1 MQPFPRQNI
10 LGQRLSASASLY
22 FFMSIVL
29 TLTVVGVALVL
40 FVVERFPAD
49 ITALGVMVALVLL
62 KLVTPEEGIAGFS
75 NPATVTVMAMFILSS
90 GVARTGV
97 LQQASTWLIQ
107 WGGKNISRQIFAL
120 GLIVG
125 PMSGLVNN
133 TAVVSVFLPIVED
146 FCQQHRISPSKLLMP
161 LSFATI
167 LGGMITVVGT
177 STSVLA
183 SGLSAELG
191 FGEFDLFQF
200 TGLGVITFVIGL
212 AYLAFITP
220 RLMPDR
226 RVADRG
232 LSQKYGMKEYV
243 SELVITPRSSLVGQ
257 SLNGS
262 QIQRRFDV
270 DVLEIIRNDA
280 HFPQPLGDKTL
291 AVGDILLVRGGKQ
304 DLLKIRESEGLEI
317 LPDVQFGQKSWQ
329 GGLGEEEGIAEAL
342 VIANSNLIGSTLKD
356 LRFRQ
361 RYNVTVLAIRRGQEL
376 VRDRMGKLPLR
387 FGDLL
392 LVQGPKQS
400 LVGVQTSRNLLL
412 LEQRD
417 LETLRTDKA
426 YIALSIGLAV
436 VGVAATTDYPILV
449 SALAGVVAM
458 VLTGCLKPGE
468 LYQAVRWDVI
478 FLLACLIPLGTA
490 MQNSGTTE
498 WLSNQLVQVGGS
510 LSAYWMLTVI
520 YILTVLLTAV
530 LSNNASIILLLPI
543 GVQVAQ
549 TVGISPLTVI
559 FVITFAASN
568 SFMTPIG
575 YQTNTMVYGAGG
587 YRFLD
592 FLKVGGPLSLMM
604 TVITPPLAILLYG
617 M

>member
-1 MQPFPRQNI
+1 
-10 LGQRLSASASLY
+10 
-22 FFMSIVL
+22 MSIAL
-29 TLTVVGVALVL
+29 TLSVVVVALVL
-40 FVVERFPAD
+40 FIVERFPAD

-62 KLVTPEEGIAGFS
+62 RQVTPEQGIAGFS
-75 NPATVTVMAMFILSS
+75 NPATITVMAMFILSA
-90 GVARTGV
+90 GVARTGI
-97 LQQASTWLIQ
+97 LQQASSWMIQ
-107 WGGKNISRQIFAL
+107 WGGKRLSRQIIAL

-146 FCQQHRISPSKLLMP
+146 FCQQQRISPSKLLMP

-183 SGLSAELG
+183 SGLAADLG
-191 FGEFDLFQF
+191 FGEFSLFQF
-200 TGLGVITFVIGL
+200 TALGIITFAIGLG
-212 AYLAFITP
+212 YLAFVTP
-220 RLMPDR
+220 WLMPNRQTD
-226 RVADRG
+226 DRG
-232 LSQKYGMKEYV
+232 LSQKYGMKDYV
-243 SELVITPRSSLVGQ
+243 SEVVITPRSSLVGKT
-257 SLNGS
+257 LNGS
-262 QIQRRFDV
+262 QLQRRFDV
-270 DVLEIIRNDA
+270 DVLEIIRNNT
-280 HFPQPLGDKTL
+280 HFPQPLADKTL
-291 AVGDILLVRGGKQ
+291 AVGDILLARGGKQ

-329 GGLGEEEGIAEAL
+329 GDLSEEEGIAEAL
-342 VIANSNLIGSTLKD
+342 VIANSNLVGSTLKD

-376 VRDRMGKLPLR
+376 VRDRMGKIPLR

-400 LVGVQTSRNLLL
+400 LVGMQTSRNLLV

-417 LETLRTDKA
+417 LETLRTNKA
-426 YIALSIGLAV
+426 YIALFIGLAV
-436 VGVAATTDYPILV
+436 VGVAATTNYPILV
-449 SALAGVVAM
+449 SALAGVVLM

-490 MQNSGTTE
+490 MQNSGATE
-498 WLSNQLVQVGGS
+498 WLASQLVQVSGN
-510 LSAYWMLTVI
+510 LSGYWMLTLI

-543 GVQVAQ
+543 GAQVAQ
-549 TVGISPLTVI
+549 SIGLNPLTVI

-568 SFMTPIG
+568 CFMTPIG
-575 YQTNTMVYGAGG
+575 YQTNTMVYAAGG

-592 FLKVGGPLSLMM
+592 FLKVGGPLSLIM
-604 TVITPPLAILLYG
+604 TVITPPLAIWLYG

>member
-1 MQPFPRQNI
+1 
-10 LGQRLSASASLY
+10 
-22 FFMSIVL
+22 MSIVV
-29 TLTVVGVALVL
+29 TLSVVAIALLL
-40 FVVERFPAD
+40 FIVEKFPAD

-62 KLVTPEEGIAGFS
+62 KQVTPQEGIEGFS
-75 NPATVTVMAMFILSS
+75 NPATITVMAMFILSA

-97 LQQASTWLIQ
+97 LQQASTWLTR
-107 WGGKNISRQIFAL
+107 WGGKGLSRQILAL

-146 FCQQHRISPSKLLMP
+146 FCQQNKVSPSKLLMP

-183 SGLSAELG
+183 SGLAVDLG
-191 FGEFDLFQF
+191 FEEFSLFQF
-200 TGLGVITFVIGL
+200 TQLGIITFAVGL
-212 AYLAFITP
+212 AYLALVAPWLI
-220 RLMPDR
+220 PDR
-226 RVADRG
+226 QTDSSG
-232 LSQKYGMKEYV
+232 LSQKYGMKDYV
-243 SELVITPRSSLVGQ
+243 SEVVITPRSSLVGKT
-257 SLNGS
+257 LRAS
-262 QIQRRFDV
+262 QLQRRFDV
-270 DVLEIIRNDA
+270 DVLEIIRNNS
-280 HFPQPLGDKTL
+280 HFPQPLADKTL
-291 AVGDILLVRGGKQ
+291 AVGDILLARGGKQ

-329 GGLGEEEGIAEAL
+329 GSFGEEEGIAEAL
-342 VIANSNLIGSTLKD
+342 VIANSNLVGSTLKD

-400 LVGVQTSRNLLL
+400 MVGLQTSKDLLL

-417 LETLRTDKA
+417 LETLRADKA
-426 YIALSIGLAV
+426 FIALSIGLAV
-436 VGVAATTDYPILV
+436 IVVAAVTDYPILV

-490 MQNSGTTE
+490 MQNSGATD
-498 WLSNQLVQVGGS
+498 WIANQLISIGGN
-510 LSAYWMLTVI
+510 LSQYWMLTAI
-520 YILTVLLTAV
+520 YILTVILTAV
-530 LSNNASIILLLPI
+530 LSNNASVILLLPI
-543 GVQVAQ
+543 GVQVANAI
-549 TVGISPLTVI
+549 GINPLTAI
-559 FVITFAASN
+559 FVVTFAASN

-592 FLKVGGPLSLMM
+592 FLKVGGPLSLIMM
-604 TVITPPLAILLYG
+604 IITPPLAIWLYG
-617 M
+617 GSS

>member
-1 MQPFPRQNI
+1 
-10 LGQRLSASASLY
+10 
-22 FFMSIVL
+22 MSIVI
-29 TLTVVGVALVL
+29 TLSVVVVALVL
-40 FVVERFPAD
+40 FIVERFPAD

-62 KLVTPEEGIAGFS
+62 KQVTPQEGIAGFS
-75 NPATVTVMAMFILSS
+75 NPAPITVMAMFILSA
-90 GVARTGV
+90 GVARTGI
-97 LQQASTWLIQ
+97 LQQASNWLIR
-107 WGGKNISRQIFAL
+107 WGGKTLSRQIFAL

-183 SGLSAELG
+183 SGLAADLG
-191 FGEFDLFQF
+191 FGEFSLFQF
-200 TGLGVITFVIGL
+200 TGLGIITFVIGL

-220 RLMPDR
+220 LLMPNRQVD
-226 RVADRG
+226 DRG
-232 LSQKYGMKEYV
+232 LGQKYGMKDYV
-243 SELVITPRSSLVGQ
+243 SEVVITPRSSLVGKT
-257 SLNGS
+257 LRAS
-262 QIQRRFDV
+262 QLQRRFDV
-270 DVLEIIRNDA
+270 DVMEIIRNNT
-280 HFPQPLGDKTL
+280 HFPQPLADKTL
-291 AVGDILLVRGGKQ
+291 AVGDILLARGGKQ

-329 GGLGEEEGIAEAL
+329 GGMGEQEGIAEAL
-342 VIANSNLIGSTLKD
+342 VIANSNLVGSTLKD

-376 VRDRMGKLPLR
+376 VRDRMGKVPLR

-400 LVGVQTSRNLLL
+400 LVGMQTSRNLLL

-417 LETLRTDKA
+417 LETLRTGKA
-426 YIALSIGLAV
+426 YLALFIGLAV

-458 VLTGCLKPGE
+458 VITGCLKPGE

-490 MQNSGTTE
+490 MQNSGATE
-498 WLSNQLVQVGGS
+498 WLANQLVAIGGS
-510 LSAYWMLTVI
+510 LSGYWMLTVI

-530 LSNNASIILLLPI
+530 LSNNASVILLLPI
-543 GVQVAQ
+543 GVQVANDI
-549 TVGISPLTVI
+549 GLSPLTVI

-592 FLKVGGPLSLMM
+592 FLKVGGPLSLIM
-604 TVITPPLAILLYG
+604 TIITPPLAIWLYG

>member
-1 MQPFPRQNI
+1 
-10 LGQRLSASASLY
+10 
-22 FFMSIVL
+22 MSIVV
-29 TLTVVGVALVL
+29 TLSVVVVALLL
-40 FVVERFPAD
+40 FILERFPAD

-62 KLVTPEEGIAGFS
+62 RQVTPQEGIAGFS
-75 NPATVTVMAMFILSS
+75 NPATITVMAMFILSA
-90 GVARTGV
+90 GVARTGI
-97 LQQASTWLIQ
+97 LQEASNWLIQ
-107 WGGKNISRQIFAL
+107 WGGKRLSRQIFAL

-125 PMSGLVNN
+125 PMSGLINN
-133 TAVVSVFLPIVED
+133 TAIVSVFLPIVED

-191 FGEFDLFQF
+191 FGEFSLFQF
-200 TGLGVITFVIGL
+200 TALGIITFIIGL

-220 RLMPDR
+220 LLMPNR
-226 RVADRG
+226 RVDDRG
-232 LSQKYGMKEYV
+232 LGQKYGMKDYV
-243 SELVITPRSSLVGQ
+243 SELVITPRSSLVDKTLRATQ
-257 SLNGS
+257 L
-262 QIQRRFDV
+262 QRRFDV
-270 DVLEIIRNDA
+270 DILEIIRNDA
-280 HFPQPLGDKTL
+280 HFPQPLADKTL
-291 AVGDILLVRGGKQ
+291 AVGDILLARGGKQ

-329 GGLGEEEGIAEAL
+329 GDMSEEEGIAEAL
-342 VIANSNLIGSTLKD
+342 VIANSNLVGSTLKD

-376 VRDRMGKLPLR
+376 VRDRMGKVPLR

-400 LVGVQTSRNLLL
+400 LVGMQTSRNLLV

-417 LETLRTDKA
+417 LETLRSGKA
-426 YIALSIGLAV
+426 YIALFIGLAV
-436 VGVAATTDYPILV
+436 VGIAATTDYPILV

-490 MQNSGTTE
+490 MQNSGATE
-498 WLSNQLVQVGGS
+498 WLANQLVAIGGS
-510 LSAYWMLTVI
+510 LSSYWMLTVI

-530 LSNNASIILLLPI
+530 LSNNASVILLLPI
-543 GVQVAQ
+543 GVQVANDI
-549 TVGISPLTVI
+549 GLSPLTVI

-592 FLKVGGPLSLMM
+592 FLKVGGPLSLIM
-604 TVITPPLAILLYG
+604 TVITPPLAIWLYG

>member
-1 MQPFPRQNI
+1 
-10 LGQRLSASASLY
+10 
-22 FFMSIVL
+22 MSIVI
-29 TLTVVGVALVL
+29 TLSIVVVALVL
-40 FVVERFPAD
+40 FIVERFPAD

-62 KLVTPEEGIAGFS
+62 KQVTPQEGIAGFS
-75 NPATVTVMAMFILSS
+75 NPATVTVMAMFILSA
-90 GVARTGV
+90 GVSRTGI
-97 LQQASTWLIQ
+97 LQEASNWLIQ
-107 WGGKNISRQIFAL
+107 WGGKHLRRQIFAL
-120 GLIVG
+120 GMIVG

-146 FCQQHRISPSKLLMP
+146 FCQQNRISPSKLLMP

-167 LGGMITVVGT
+167 LGGMLTVVGT

-183 SGLSAELG
+183 SGLAADLG
-191 FGEFDLFQF
+191 FGEFSLFQF
-200 TGLGVITFVIGL
+200 TGLGIITFVIGL

-220 RLMPDR
+220 LLMPNRQVDNR
-226 RVADRG
+226 ELGQR
-232 LSQKYGMKEYV
+232 YGMKDYV
-243 SELVITPRSSLVGQ
+243 SEVVITPRSSLVGKT
-257 SLNGS
+257 LRGS
-262 QIQRRFDV
+262 QLQRRFDV
-270 DVLEIIRNDA
+270 DVIELIRNNT
-280 HFPQPLGDKTL
+280 HFAQPLADKTL
-291 AVGDILLVRGGKQ
+291 AVGDILLARGGKQ

-329 GGLGEEEGIAEAL
+329 GGMGEEEGIAEAL
-342 VIANSNLIGSTLKD
+342 VIANSNLVGSTLKD

-376 VRDRMGKLPLR
+376 VRDRMGKVPLR

-400 LVGVQTSRNLLL
+400 LVGMQTSRNLLL

-417 LETLRTDKA
+417 LETLRTGKA
-426 YIALSIGLAV
+426 YIALFIGLAV
-436 VGVAATTDYPILV
+436 VVVAAVTDYPILV

-490 MQNSGTTE
+490 MQNSGATA
-498 WLSNQLVQVGGS
+498 WLANQLVSIGGS
-510 LSAYWMLTVI
+510 LSSYWMLTVI

-530 LSNNASIILLLPI
+530 LSNNASVILLLPI
-543 GVQVAQ
+543 GVQVANDI
-549 TVGISPLTVI
+549 GLSPLTVI

-592 FLKVGGPLSLMM
+592 FLKVGGPLSLIM
-604 TVITPPLAILLYG
+604 TVITPPLAIWLYG

>member
-1 MQPFPRQNI
+1 MD
-10 LGQRLSASASLY
+10 
-22 FFMSIVL
+22 IVL
-29 TLTVVGVALVL
+29 TLSVVVIALIL
-40 FVVERFPAD
+40 FIVEKFPAD

-62 KLVTPEEGIAGFS
+62 NQVTPQQGIEGFS
-75 NPATVTVMAMFILSS
+75 NPATITVMAMFILSA
-90 GVARTGV
+90 GVARTGI
-97 LQQASTWLIQ
+97 LQQASNLLLK
-107 WGGKNISRQIFAL
+107 WGGKRLSQQILAL
-120 GLIVG
+120 GIIVG

-146 FCQQHRISPSKLLMP
+146 FCQQQRISPSKLLMP
-161 LSFATI
+161 LSFSTI

-183 SGLSAELG
+183 SGLSANLG
-191 FGEFDLFQF
+191 FGEFALFQF
-200 TGLGVITFVIGL
+200 TGLGLITFAIGL
-212 AYLAFITP
+212 MYLAFVTP
-220 RLMPDR
+220 FLMPNRQVDE
-226 RVADRG
+226 RG

-243 SELVITPRSSLVGQ
+243 SELVITPRSSLVGKT
-257 SLNGS
+257 LRGS
-262 QIQRRFDV
+262 QLQRRFDV
-270 DVLEIIRNDA
+270 DVLEIIRNNT
-280 HFPQPLGDKTL
+280 HFPQPLADKTL

-304 DLLKIRESEGLEI
+304 DLLKIREGEGLEI

-329 GGLGEEEGIAEAL
+329 GTVGEQEGIAEAL
-342 VIANSNLIGSTLKD
+342 VIANSNLVGSTLKD

-376 VRDRMGKLPLR
+376 VRDRMGKVPLR

-400 LVGVQTSRNLLL
+400 LVGMQTSRNLLL

-417 LETLRTDKA
+417 LETLRTSKSFL
-426 YIALSIGLAV
+426 ALFIGLAV
-436 VGVAATTDYPILV
+436 VGVAATTSYPILV

-490 MQNSGTTE
+490 MQNSGATE
-498 WLSNQLVQVGGS
+498 WLANLLVTIGGS
-510 LSAYWMLTVI
+510 LSEYWMLTVI

-530 LSNNASIILLLPI
+530 LSNNASVILLLPI
-543 GVQVAQ
+543 GVQVANAI
-549 TVGISPLTVI
+549 GANPLTVI

-592 FLKVGGPLSLMM
+592 FLKVGGPLSLIM
-604 TVITPPLAILLYG
+604 TIITPPLAMWLYG
-617 M
+617 A

>member
-1 MQPFPRQNI
+1 
-10 LGQRLSASASLY
+10 
-22 FFMSIVL
+22 MSIAI
-29 TLTVVGVALVL
+29 TLSIVIIALVL
-40 FVVERFPAD
+40 FIVEKCPAD
-49 ITALGVMVALVLL
+49 ITALGVMVALILS
-62 KLVTPEEGIAGFS
+62 KQVTPEQGIAGFS
-75 NPATVTVMAMFILSS
+75 NPATITVMAMFILSA

-97 LQQASTWLIQ
+97 LQQASSWLLQ
-107 WGGKNISRQIFAL
+107 WGGKQLTRQIIAL

-125 PMSGLVNN
+125 PISGLINN
-133 TAVVSVFLPIVED
+133 TAVVSVFLPVVED
-146 FCQQHRISPSKLLMP
+146 FCQQHRISPSKLMMP

-191 FGEFDLFQF
+191 FGAFSLFQF
-200 TGLGVITFVIGL
+200 TGLGIITFVIGL
-212 AYLAFITP
+212 VYMAIATP
-220 RLMPDR
+220 LMMPDR
-226 RVADRG
+226 RVDDRG
-232 LSQKYGMKEYV
+232 LSQKYGMKDYV
-243 SELVITPRSSLVGQ
+243 SEVVITPRSSLVGK
-257 SLNGS
+257 SLKGS
-262 QIQRRFDV
+262 QLQRRFDV
-270 DVLEIIRNDA
+270 DVLEIIRNNT
-280 HFPQPLGDKTL
+280 HFPQPLADKKM
-291 AVGDILLVRGGKQ
+291 AVGDILLARGGKQ

-317 LPDVQFGQKSWQ
+317 LPDVQFGHKSWQ
-329 GGLGEEEGIAEAL
+329 GDMSEEEGIAEAL
-342 VIANSNLIGSTLKD
+342 VIANSSLVGSTLKD

-376 VRDRMGKLPLR
+376 VRDRMGKVPLR

-400 LVGVQTSRNLLL
+400 LVGMQTSRDLLL

-417 LETLRTDKA
+417 VETLRTGKT
-426 YIALSIGLAV
+426 YIAISIGLAV
-436 VGVAATTDYPILV
+436 VAVAALTDYPILV

-458 VLTGCLKPGE
+458 LLTGCLKPGE

-478 FLLACLIPLGTA
+478 FLLACLIPMGTA
-490 MQNSGTTE
+490 MQNSGATE
-498 WLSNQLVQVGGS
+498 WIASQLVTVSGS
-510 LSAYWMLTVI
+510 LSSYWMLTLI
-520 YILTVLLTAV
+520 YVLTVLLTAV
-530 LSNNASIILLLPI
+530 LSNNASVILLLPI
-543 GVQVAQ
+543 GVQVASA
-549 TVGISPLTVI
+549 VGLSPLTVI

-592 FLKVGGPLSLMM
+592 FLKVGGPLSLIM
-604 TVITPPLAILLYG
+604 TIITPPLAIWLYG

>member
-1 MQPFPRQNI
+1 
-10 LGQRLSASASLY
+10 
-22 FFMSIVL
+22 MSIVI
-29 TLTVVGVALVL
+29 TLSVVVVALVL
-40 FVVERFPAD
+40 FIVERFPAD

-62 KLVTPEEGIAGFS
+62 KQVTPQEGIAGFS
-75 NPATVTVMAMFILSS
+75 NPATITVMAMFILSA
-90 GVARTGV
+90 GVARTGI
-97 LQQASTWLIQ
+97 LQQASNWLIR
-107 WGGKNISRQIFAL
+107 WGGKTLSRQIFAL

-183 SGLSAELG
+183 SGLAADLG
-191 FGEFDLFQF
+191 FGEFSLFQF
-200 TGLGVITFVIGL
+200 TGLGIITFVIGL

-220 RLMPDR
+220 LLMPNRQVD
-226 RVADRG
+226 DRG
-232 LSQKYGMKEYV
+232 LGQKYGMKDYV
-243 SELVITPRSSLVGQ
+243 SEVVITPRSSLVGKT
-257 SLNGS
+257 LRAS
-262 QIQRRFDV
+262 QLQRRFDV
-270 DVLEIIRNDA
+270 DVMEIIRNNT
-280 HFPQPLGDKTL
+280 HFPQPLADKTL
-291 AVGDILLVRGGKQ
+291 AVGDILLARGGKQ

-329 GGLGEEEGIAEAL
+329 GGMGEQEGIAEAL
-342 VIANSNLIGSTLKD
+342 VIANSNLVGSTLKD

-376 VRDRMGKLPLR
+376 VRDRMGKVPLR

-400 LVGVQTSRNLLL
+400 LVGMQTSRNLLL

-417 LETLRTDKA
+417 LETLRTGKA
-426 YIALSIGLAV
+426 YLALFIGLAV

-458 VLTGCLKPGE
+458 VITGCLKPGE

-490 MQNSGTTE
+490 MQNSGATE
-498 WLSNQLVQVGGS
+498 WLANQLVAIGGS
-510 LSAYWMLTVI
+510 LSGYWMLTVI

-530 LSNNASIILLLPI
+530 LSNNASVILLLPI
-543 GVQVAQ
+543 GVQVANDI
-549 TVGISPLTVI
+549 GLSPLTVI

-592 FLKVGGPLSLMM
+592 FLKVGGPLSLIM
-604 TVITPPLAILLYG
+604 TIITPPLAIWLYG

>member
-1 MQPFPRQNI
+1 
-10 LGQRLSASASLY
+10 
-22 FFMSIVL
+22 MSIAL
-29 TLTVVGVALVL
+29 TLSVVVVALVL
-40 FVVERFPAD
+40 FIVERFPAD

-62 KLVTPEEGIAGFS
+62 RQVTPEEGIAGFS
-75 NPATVTVMAMFILSS
+75 NPATITVMAMFILSA
-90 GVARTGV
+90 GVARTGI
-97 LQQASTWLIQ
+97 LQQASSWMIQ
-107 WGGKNISRQIFAL
+107 WGGKRLSRQIIAL

-146 FCQQHRISPSKLLMP
+146 FCQQQRISPSKLLMP

-183 SGLSAELG
+183 SGLAADLG
-191 FGEFDLFQF
+191 FGEFSLFQF
-200 TGLGVITFVIGL
+200 TALGIITFAIGLG
-212 AYLAFITP
+212 YLAFVTP
-220 RLMPDR
+220 WLMPNRQTD
-226 RVADRG
+226 DRG
-232 LSQKYGMKEYV
+232 LSQKYGMKDYV
-243 SELVITPRSSLVGQ
+243 SEVVITPRSSLVGKT
-257 SLNGS
+257 LNGS
-262 QIQRRFDV
+262 QLQRRFDV
-270 DVLEIIRNDA
+270 DVLEIIRNNA
-280 HFPQPLGDKTL
+280 HFPQPLADKTL
-291 AVGDILLVRGGKQ
+291 AVGDILLARGGKQ

-329 GGLGEEEGIAEAL
+329 GDLSEEEGIAEAL
-342 VIANSNLIGSTLKD
+342 VIANSNLVGSTLKD

-376 VRDRMGKLPLR
+376 VRDRMGKIPLR

-400 LVGVQTSRNLLL
+400 LVGMQTSRNLLV

-417 LETLRTDKA
+417 LETLRTNKA
-426 YIALSIGLAV
+426 YIALFIGLAV
-436 VGVAATTDYPILV
+436 VGVAATTNYPILV
-449 SALAGVVAM
+449 SALAGVVIM

-490 MQNSGTTE
+490 MQNSGATE
-498 WLSNQLVQVGGS
+498 WLANQLVQASGN
-510 LSAYWMLTVI
+510 LSGYWMLTLI

-543 GVQVAQ
+543 GAQVAQ
-549 TVGISPLTVI
+549 SIGLNPLTVI

-568 SFMTPIG
+568 CFMTPIG
-575 YQTNTMVYGAGG
+575 YQTNTMVYAAGG

-592 FLKVGGPLSLMM
+592 FLKVGGPLSLIM
-604 TVITPPLAILLYG
+604 TVITPPLAIWLYG

>member
-1 MQPFPRQNI
+1 
-10 LGQRLSASASLY
+10 
-22 FFMSIVL
+22 MSIVL
-29 TLTVVGVALVL
+29 TLGVTAIALVL
-40 FVVERFPAD
+40 FIVEIFPAD
-49 ITALGVMVALVLL
+49 ITALGVMVALILL
-62 KLVTPEEGIAGFS
+62 KQVTPQEGIAGFS
-75 NPATVTVMAMFILSS
+75 NPATITVMAMFILSA

-97 LQQASTWLIQ
+97 LQNASSWLLQ
-107 WGGKNISRQIFAL
+107 WGGKRLDQQIMTL

-125 PMSGLVNN
+125 PMSGLINN

-161 LSFATI
+161 LSFATV
-167 LGGMITVVGT
+167 LGGMITVIGT

-191 FGEFDLFQF
+191 LGEFSLFQF
-200 TGLGVITFVIGL
+200 TALGVITFVIGL
-212 AYLAFITP
+212 AYLAIVAP
-220 RLMPDR
+220 RLLPNRQVD
-226 RVADRG
+226 DRG
-232 LSQKYGMKEYV
+232 LSQRYGMKEYV
-243 SELVITPRSSLVGQ
+243 SEVVITPRSSLVGQ
-257 SLNGS
+257 TLQSS
-262 QIQRRFDV
+262 QLQRRFDV
-270 DVLEIIRNDA
+270 DVLELIRNNT
-280 HFPQPLGDKTL
+280 HFPQPFADKTL
-291 AVGDILLVRGGKQ
+291 EAGDILLARGGKQ

-329 GGLGEEEGIAEAL
+329 GDVGEEEGIAEAL
-342 VIANSNLIGSTLKD
+342 VIANSNMIGSTLKD
-356 LRFRQ
+356 MRFRQ

-376 VRDRMGKLPLR
+376 LRDRMGRVPLR

-400 LVGVQTSRNLLL
+400 LVGIQTSRNLLL

-417 LETLRTDKA
+417 LETLRTGKA
-426 YIALSIGLAV
+426 NVALMIGLSV
-436 VGVAATTDYPILV
+436 IVVAAVTDYPILV

-490 MQNSGTTE
+490 MQNSGATE
-498 WLSNQLVQVGGS
+498 WIASGLVQLGGD
-510 LSAYWMLTVI
+510 LSSYWLLTLLYV
-520 YILTVLLTAV
+520 LTVLLTAV
-530 LSNNASIILLLPI
+530 LSNNASVILLLPVGI
-543 GVQVAQ
+543 QVANA
-549 TVGISPLTVI
+549 VGINPFTVI

-575 YQTNTMVYGAGG
+575 YQTNTMVYAAGG

-592 FLKVGGPLSLMM
+592 FLRVGGPLSLIMAI
-604 TVITPPLAILLYG
+604 ITPPLAILLYG
-617 M
+617 L